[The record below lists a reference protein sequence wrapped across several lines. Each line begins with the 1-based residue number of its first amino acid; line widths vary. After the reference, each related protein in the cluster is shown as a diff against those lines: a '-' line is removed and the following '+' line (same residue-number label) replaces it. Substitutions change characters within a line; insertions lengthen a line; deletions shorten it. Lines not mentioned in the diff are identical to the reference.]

1 MSNVNN
7 KRGDGARGGGVGGLG
22 KNWKAPA
29 EAVGKKLSD
38 DW

>member
-1 MSNVNN
+1 MLIT
-7 KRGDGARGGGVGGLG
+7 KEEMGRGGGVGGVG

>member
-1 MSNVNN
+1 MLIT
-7 KRGDGARGGGVGGLG
+7 KEEMGRGG

>member
-7 KRGDGARGGGVGGLG
+7 KRGDGARGGVGGVG